1 MEFLWAKMLPWKGLR
16 WMGGGKG
23 TGGTAGLWTC
33 RTAAGIDSGAGAEER
48 AQGDRGEV
56 TSP

>member
-1 MEFLWAKMLPWKGLR
+1 MLPWKGLR

-23 TGGTAGLWTC
+23 TGGTAGRVTC
-33 RTAAGIDSGAGAEER
+33 HTAAGIGSGAGAEER